1 MSVNKS
7 SKSFLPEYGVVVK
20 KNWWNKKKI
29 IAVSIIGAALLAA
42 IIFSVVVLATTV
54 FPIASTEEESRVVG
68 HFGDFEVKYE
78 ELRYVTLLNK
88 RNLDVE
94 LGKYGELDAEGKQ
107 EYEKL
112 LKERVYE
119 DIKSNYVI
127 LTLCNEYGIRT
138 DSLVLRMKV
147 QEDIQSFVDDTFGG
161 NASKYKE
168 WLKEEGL
175 TDTFLR
181 FTFRV
186 DYLEKELQEHFV
198 KNKIDIKYDETDLNG
213 FVDYVM
219 NGGDFVRTI
228 HIFYPTKHPYTSE
241 EVRKAF
247 VSQMPQGELDDDEY
261 ASMKH
266 AWLQKLK
273 EDADN
278 YNSISAFDRAV
289 SASAE
294 LISVKNDEDRYNEIK
309 KYIGKAPYIEEI
321 SIPSHVAGIY
331 MTYGQMD
338 KTYEDAAYGLEAY
351 GVSGAVKTDDGYFVI
366 MRLPLREEDVKD
378 QAVELL
384 AKYQYVPLKL
394 REDEVRGEIKFEGN
408 EYFDGISLIDIE

>member
-186 DYLEKELQEHFV
+186 DYLEKELQEQL
-198 KNKIDIKYDETDLNG
+198 E
-213 FVDYVM
+213 M
-219 NGGDFVRTI
+219 
-228 HIFYPTKHPYTSE
+228 E
-241 EVRKAF
+241 EANEGEKA
-247 VSQMPQGELDDDEY
+247 
-261 ASMKH
+261 
-266 AWLQKLK
+266 
-273 EDADN
+273 
-278 YNSISAFDRAV
+278 
-289 SASAE
+289 
-294 LISVKNDEDRYNEIK
+294 
-309 KYIGKAPYIEEI
+309 
-321 SIPSHVAGIY
+321 
-331 MTYGQMD
+331 
-338 KTYEDAAYGLEAY
+338 
-351 GVSGAVKTDDGYFVI
+351 
-366 MRLPLREEDVKD
+366 
-378 QAVELL
+378 
-384 AKYQYVPLKL
+384 
-394 REDEVRGEIKFEGN
+394 
-408 EYFDGISLIDIE
+408 